1 MASLWL
7 IDGLKAR
14 MQWLQARQTLVSGN
28 VANANTVGF
37 KPLDLTPF
45 QYEPSHT
52 GLAVTHGAHQASAS
66 DTSGGDPTR
75 RPQFETKPSGNS
87 VVLEDEMAKLADIQ
101 LDYQTVTSLYS
112 KSLGLLRMAVGGR

>member
-1 MASLWL
+1 MSGLWL

-14 MQWLQARQTLVSGN
+14 MQWLQARQTLVSAN

-37 KPLDLTPF
+37 QPLDLTPF
-45 QYEPSHT
+45 RFDP
-52 GLAVTHGAHQASAS
+52 
-66 DTSGGDPTR
+66 SGGDLATTDAAHQTSSVGDTPSDPKR
-75 RPQFETKPSGNS
+75 GPQFETKPSGNA

-101 LDYQTVTSLYS
+101 LDYQMVTSLYS